1 MGKKPRGTG
10 PDASAADPSIGT
22 TRVGARAA
30 RGSETPADFAASR
43 DVDDS
48 QQWQVVGAT
57 RPSAVGSWPAWA
69 RGLVTLGLLYH
80 MAAVVAGAMGVP
92 PSSELERYV
101 ADLFTPYHDLLDQGY
116 AYRYY
121 AEPPPTPV
129 ITAKLRFGDGRP
141 DQVVRLPERD
151 LAGPRMRQ
159 QRQLALAN
167 ALFADFEQA
176 RHQAGDDSRSRLAA
190 AYARHLCKV
199 HPGCTGVTLHAR
211 QHLIPDPLLVR
222 EALALPGAVGFN
234 LFDETLFTTPEWI
247 GDFACDG
254 S

>member
-1 MGKKPRGTG
+1 MGKKPRGRDPDSGAGDPATG
-10 PDASAADPSIGT
+10 ATRDGSRFAPGGEVPAVGT
-22 TRVGARAA
+22 
-30 RGSETPADFAASR
+30 ASR
-43 DVDDS
+43 DADDLQARQNAQARNRS
-48 QQWQVVGAT
+48 GTW
-57 RPSAVGSWPAWA
+57 SWPQWA

-80 MAAVVAGAMGVP
+80 MAAVVAGAVGVP
-92 PSSELERYV
+92 PSSQLERRF

-129 ITAKLRFGDGRP
+129 ITATLRFAAGRP
-141 DQVVRLPERD
+141 AEVVRLPGRA
-151 LAGPRMRQ
+151 LAGPRMRH

-167 ALFADFEQA
+167 ALFADFADA
-176 RHQAGDDSRSRLAA
+176 RHLAGDGSRSRLAA

-199 HPGCTGVTLHAR
+199 HPGCTNVTLHAQ
-211 QHLIPDPLLVR
+211 QHLIPDPEHVR
-222 EALALPGAVGFN
+222 EVLARPGTAGFD
-234 LFDETLFTTPEWI
+234 LFDEALFTTPEWI